1 MRAHIPYYIII
12 RGMALF
18 FHFILYI
25 EEKNDEN

>member
-1 MRAHIPYYIII
+1 MRAHIPYYII

-18 FHFILYI
+18 FHLILYI